1 MNNTVGIIKD
11 QQLTYQQKVIQL
23 AREAENGVE
32 VLNIPQDV
40 KDYMDKGI
48 ICDMFEGNAP
58 YRPRYILP
66 DYQRFM
72 EQGSEFL
79 GLHPPENLW
88 EAINHLLILYKHIP
102 SITSFPVFLG
112 ELDQLLE
119 PFIDDEGEAYRAIK
133 LFLTHIDRTLTDS
146 FVHANIGP
154 KATKA
159 GRLIL
164 KAERELKNA
173 VPNLTLKYSKDTS
186 KEFALEAIAAGLEVS
201 KPYFANHEIFVK
213 DFGSRYGTASCYN
226 GLPIGGGSHTLVRLN
241 LKKLAEEAGSL
252 EAFFKTY
259 IPQGVQL
266 MNSLMDERIRFLV
279 EESGF
284 FESSFLVREGLVQR
298 DRFTS
303 MFGIFGLAQCVNFL
317 LDAKTQDERYGY
329 GKAAEQLGYDI
340 VRAIER
346 EVNQHENSYCL
357 ATGKKF
363 LLHAQSG
370 ISADVDE
377 TAGCRI
383 PIGEEPEL
391 IAHILH
397 AANFHPLFP
406 SGISDIFTFETTAR
420 NNPEFVLDIIQ
431 GALEKGMRMFAF
443 SCGDN
448 DLMRITGYL
457 VKKSEM
463 KKLKKGEQV
472 LQDTVVLGLEAVEK
486 QNLSLRKVTGND

>member
-1 MNNTVGIIKD
+1 
-11 QQLTYQQKVIQL
+11 
-23 AREAENGVE
+23 
-32 VLNIPQDV
+32 
-40 KDYMDKGI
+40 
-48 ICDMFEGNAP
+48 
-58 YRPRYILP
+58 
-66 DYQRFM
+66 
-72 EQGSEFL
+72 
-79 GLHPPENLW
+79 
-88 EAINHLLILYKHIP
+88 
-102 SITSFPVFLG
+102 
-112 ELDQLLE
+112 
-119 PFIDDEGEAYRAIK
+119 
-133 LFLTHIDRTLTDS
+133 LTDS

-173 VPNLTLKYSKDTS
+173 VPNLTLKYSKDTPR
-186 KEFALEAIAAGLEVS
+186 EFALEAISTGLEVS
-201 KPYFANHEIFVK
+201 KPYFANHEMFVK
-213 DFGSRYGTASCYN
+213 DFGSQYGTASCYN

-241 LKKLAEEAGSL
+241 LKKLAEEAGNL
-252 EAFFKTY
+252 EAFLKIY
-259 IPQGVQL
+259 IPRAVQF
-266 MNSLMDERIRFLV
+266 MNILIDERIRFLI

-284 FESSFLVREGLVQR
+284 FESSFLVKEGLVQQ

-303 MFGIFGLAQCVNFL
+303 MFGMFGLAQCVNLL
-317 LDAKTQDERYGY
+317 LDAKNQGERYGHS
-329 GKAAEQLGYDI
+329 KKAEQLGYDI

-346 EVNQHENSYCL
+346 EVNQHENPYCV
-357 ATGKKF
+357 ATGKRF

-370 ISADVDE
+370 ISADVNE

-431 GALEKGMRMFAF
+431 GAIEKGLRMFAF

-463 KKLKKGEQV
+463 KKLKEGHQV
-472 LQDTVVLGLEAVEK
+472 LQDTVVLGLEATEK
-486 QNLSLRKVTGND
+486 QNLFHRKVTQND